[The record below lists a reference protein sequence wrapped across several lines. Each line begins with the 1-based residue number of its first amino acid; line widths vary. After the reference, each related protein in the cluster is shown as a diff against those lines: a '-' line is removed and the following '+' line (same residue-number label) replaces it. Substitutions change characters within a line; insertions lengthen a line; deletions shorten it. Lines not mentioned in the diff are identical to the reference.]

1 MGAEGIKKGR
11 VGEMKYSHNLK
22 RSLYYPYT
30 DEELDKMAESYMK
43 TPEGRRMVKNGH
55 CHAEG
60 PYTSICSCR
69 KCRGLE

>member
-1 MGAEGIKKGR
+1 
-11 VGEMKYSHNLK
+11 VKYKVKYKHNFDRK
-22 RSLYYPYT
+22 YYYPYS

-43 TPEGRRMVKNGH
+43 TEEGKRMVENGH

-60 PYTSICSCR
+60 PYTSFCSCR